1 MKEANLEQP
10 KKEDRLASLEEKID
24 QVLKYQKSAHGW
36 IILRGIIGLI
46 FFLIFIV
53 LPILGGFYLFQ
64 YFKTNVDF
72 EKISNQY
79 TEFRETIDELK
90 EKSGQIGNLGDL
102 IK

>member
-1 MKEANLEQP
+1 M
-10 KKEDRLASLEEKID
+10 D

-64 YFKTNVDF
+64 YFKTNVDL
-72 EKISNQY
+72 EKISSQY
-79 TEFRETIDELK
+79 TEFRETIEELK
-90 EKSGQIGNLGDL
+90 SNAGSLGNL